1 MVTPENAF
9 EPTDDASRLA
19 GTRSFSHHSQMHVDA
34 LRDALAM
41 VNLGVGCFS
50 SDRYL
55 SECHRQFTGNVRA
68 SGSRV
73 RIERGGPEASGGIPH
88 VLCSAHHSWNRHC
101 RKGSGRRSPASIE
114 TVVPLDP
121 DAADAAQA
129 GIGLAA
135 AAQLAHATT

>member
-41 VNLGVGCFS
+41 VILGVGCFS

-68 SGSRV
+68 SGAPGFELR
-73 RIERGGPEASGGIPH
+73 EAGLRRAAVFLTFGAVLSILGI
-88 VLCSAHHSWNRHC
+88 A
-101 RKGSGRRSPASIE
+101 I
-114 TVVPLDP
+114 
-121 DAADAAQA
+121 A
-129 GIGLAA
+129 GKEAVGDLLR
-135 AAQLAHATT
+135 Q